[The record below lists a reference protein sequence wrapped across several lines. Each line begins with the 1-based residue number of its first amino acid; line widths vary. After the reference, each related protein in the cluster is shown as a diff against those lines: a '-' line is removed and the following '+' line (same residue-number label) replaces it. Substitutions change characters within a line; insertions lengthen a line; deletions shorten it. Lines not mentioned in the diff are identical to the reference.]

1 MLLVIRK
8 NLNTFFVLLVAFIM
22 YKVVDNY
29 SYFLSKVDLLFQII
43 SPFIWAFCISYLL
56 NPLMIRIE
64 KTHKN
69 MNRFLATAL
78 IYIVFIGIITLL
90 VTVVTPVIVRNITDI
105 IDTLPSYIEEAERW
119 IASGTQRFEILEKVG
134 ATEYLEN
141 NLEEIFNKML
151 SFLNLTLSGAIS
163 SIIGITSGVAK
174 MVLAIIISFY
184 MLMDKEKFLSSIRRT
199 NQAFFGNE
207 NARKLAEFGREVD
220 EVFVN
225 FLIGKLIDSM
235 IIGILC
241 FIGMMLLK
249 VRFAVLISII
259 IGITNMIPYF
269 GPFIGAVPAILIT
282 LFINP
287 IQAIWV
293 ALFILALQQF
303 DGLIL
308 GPKILGDKVGI
319 SPFYIM
325 LAIVLGGGFFGPVG
339 MLLGVPVLKTVSLL
353 WDKMLQNMLNKR
365 ESVKRAENQAEM
377 TKNI

>member
-29 SYFLSKVDLLFQII
+29 SYFLSKVDLLFRII

-365 ESVKRAENQAEM
+365 EFVKRAESQAEM